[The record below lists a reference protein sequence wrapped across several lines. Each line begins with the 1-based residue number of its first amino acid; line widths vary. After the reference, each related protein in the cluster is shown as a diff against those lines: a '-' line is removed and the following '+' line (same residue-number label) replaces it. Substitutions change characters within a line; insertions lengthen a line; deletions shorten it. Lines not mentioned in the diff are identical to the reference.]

1 MNNDPISVPSAVKV
15 ENTAWLRKMITDF
28 VNGSP
33 ENCLGANYREKAWGS
48 PLVGFSRGDDPY
60 YQCFKEDIGEFLWTP
75 FEIFSKSFPNIDFD
89 PSELSVICWVLPQ
102 TEATKADMRRQ
113 IEYPA
118 ERAAL
123 SRSNGEIFNLKVG
136 QYVVNILNS
145 RGYEAVAPAQ
155 SEYWE
160 IKWSEKYH
168 NASSWSEKHAAF
180 ISGLGTFS
188 LTDTLITEVGTAARL
203 GSVVARIPIEPTQ
216 RKYTRYD
223 EYCLHSKDG
232 GCMKCADRCPAGA
245 IDKNGHDKAKCVE
258 YQNQYTSKYMDENY
272 KINTRYCGLCQFDIP
287 CKIGVRLA

>member
-1 MNNDPISVPSAVKV
+1 MMKATSSDRMSPIRVSHVLEVFMNNDPISVPSAVKV

-113 IEYPA
+113 IDIPA

-136 QYVVNILNS
+136 QYVVNILN
-145 RGYEAVAPAQ
+145 AVDTKRLPRPNQ
-155 SEYWE
+155 STGKSNGQKS
-160 IKWSEKYH
+160 ITMH
-168 NASSWSEKHAAF
+168 HH
-180 ISGLGTFS
+180 GL
-188 LTDTLITEVGTAARL
+188 
-203 GSVVARIPIEPTQ
+203 
-216 RKYTRYD
+216 KNM
-223 EYCLHSKDG
+223 LHSFPG
-232 GCMKCADRCPAGA
+232 
-245 IDKNGHDKAKCVE
+245 
-258 YQNQYTSKYMDENY
+258 
-272 KINTRYCGLCQFDIP
+272 
-287 CKIGVRLA
+287 